1 MAAERVGDGGAPDG
15 GAAEGGAESEADRG
29 AAEDVVTVHQHAS
42 TDSSPFSSPDLG
54 WSLCLYSSTLP
65 HTARSRLHAP
75 CACKSSCCVKLATN
89 NS

>member
-54 WSLCLYSSTLP
+54 WSPACTIQYNTFISIIYISDTVQRTL
-65 HTARSRLHAP
+65 
-75 CACKSSCCVKLATN
+75 
-89 NS
+89 